1 MFVSMF
7 NIEVNK
13 TEIDALEQKLLALS
27 RVRFNA
33 VVKKQVTQMLNTARS
48 SGGSGSTPVDTGELR
63 KSSGTYGD
71 EMGYLSE
78 YAPHVE
84 YGHRTVDGNYVP
96 GQHFLRDNVNIQG
109 VIFKQDLLKAIKKE
123 GG

>member
-1 MFVSMF
+1 MFMSMF

-71 EMGYLSE
+71 EMGYLAE

-84 YGHRTVDGNYVP
+84 YGNRTVDGDYVP

-109 VIFKQDLLKAIKKE
+109 IIFKQDLLKAIKKE

>member
-1 MFVSMF
+1 MPMF

-27 RVRFNA
+27 RIRFNA

-71 EMGYLSE
+71 EMGYLAE

-84 YGHRTVDGNYVP
+84 YGHRTVNGGYVQ

-109 VIFKQDLLKAIKKE
+109 IVFKQDLLKAIKKE